1 MGLTL
6 RRVKVPEMW
15 LWGSPVWGRALDP
28 GTEPLLLG
36 KLRRAPREKTV
47 MQEMSPLKRGQWDT

>member
-1 MGLTL
+1 M
-6 RRVKVPEMW
+6 PEMW